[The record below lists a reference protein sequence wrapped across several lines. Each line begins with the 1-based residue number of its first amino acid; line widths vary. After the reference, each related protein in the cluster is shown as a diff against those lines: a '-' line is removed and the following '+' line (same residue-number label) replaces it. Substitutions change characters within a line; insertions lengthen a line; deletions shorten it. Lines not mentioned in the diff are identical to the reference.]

1 MEIYFEVT
9 CRLGKRIR
17 TTKTH
22 WSLISEVKHLEIAG
36 QEGKVKETLIDPEII
51 RISEENTRVYL
62 YYRRFG
68 KYYLC
73 VVARHLNDE
82 GFIITC
88 YFTKKIKEG
97 EEIWRK

>member
-1 MEIYFEVT
+1 
-9 CRLGKRIR
+9 
-17 TTKTH
+17 
-22 WSLISEVKHLEIAG
+22 LIVGTKHLEIEG
-36 QEGKVKETLIDPEII
+36 QEEKVKKTLADPEII
-51 RISEENTRVYL
+51 RASEEDDEVRL
-62 YYRRFG
+62 YYKKFG

-97 EEIWRK
+97 EEIWKK